1 MSLKITTLIENSP
14 GEHKALVSEHG
25 LSFFVE
31 SKGFCMVFD
40 TGQSGRFMDNADRLN
55 IDLGKL
61 DVVALSH
68 GHYDHSGGYRA
79 LVEKSPHSILYTG
92 KGFFNKKYG
101 VNGPVC
107 EFLGNDFD
115 AAFLAEKGIQHK
127 EISEPLTEISLVCI
141 WSPRFRKFLK
151 MRRLIHAS
159 WCQ

>member
-1 MSLKITTLIENSP
+1 
-14 GEHKALVSEHG
+14 
-25 LSFFVE
+25 
-31 SKGFCMVFD
+31 
-40 TGQSGRFMDNADRLN
+40 MDNADRLN